1 MEEEY
6 SKYLI
11 SKLFSD
17 YEDNYEYEIMS
28 YEQMSRKRRDER
40 QDSKGRQHS
49 MEKEYERLLLQYK
62 DVPTKN

>member
-40 QDSKGRQHS
+40 QDSKGR
-49 MEKEYERLLLQYK
+49 
-62 DVPTKN
+62 